1 MANEFEDDL
10 IKQGVPLFIV
20 HFGKDMST
28 QQVES
33 YNLENVSRRDLK
45 AFAHAII
52 PHMREFMADPNN
64 QEIIEKWK
72 RDNPSKR

>member
-1 MANEFEDDL
+1 MAKEFEEDL
-10 IKQGVPLFIV
+10 IKQRVPFFSV

-28 QQVES
+28 QRVES
-33 YNLENVSRRDLK
+33 YNLENIDRDLYK
-45 AFAHAII
+45 AFAQAIL
-52 PHMREFMADPNN
+52 PDLREFMADPKN

>member
-1 MANEFEDDL
+1 MAKINEDDL
-10 IKQGVPLFIV
+10 IKLGVPFFVV

-28 QQVES
+28 QKVES
-33 YNLENVSRRDLK
+33 YNLENIDPDLYK
-45 AFAHAII
+45 AFARAIL
-52 PHMREFMADPNN
+52 PDLREFVLDPQN

>member
-1 MANEFEDDL
+1 MAKIHEDDL
-10 IKQGVPLFIV
+10 IEQGVPFFVV

-28 QQVES
+28 QKVES
-33 YNLENVSRRDLK
+33 YNLENIDPDLYK
-45 AFAHAII
+45 AFARAIL
-52 PHMREFMADPNN
+52 PDLREFVLDPQN

>member
-1 MANEFEDDL
+1 MAKINEDGL
-10 IKQGVPLFIV
+10 IKQGVPFFVV

-28 QQVES
+28 QKVES
-33 YNLENVSRRDLK
+33 YNLENIDPDLYK
-45 AFAHAII
+45 AFARAIL
-52 PHMREFMADPNN
+52 PDLREFVLDPQN